1 MCPNPTDSQWFSA
14 MLNLI
19 HWRGVMI
26 RKRFIW
32 CARWCLFLTVSL
44 ISVALSASIMLL
56 SLSKDLPDRS
66 EQLAD
71 LVRQNTT
78 MSQQLSEMQL
88 SVDQRLQAQTQQ
100 LEHQAQISLRL
111 SRLQRLSLIDAFR
124 VIAVTDSKDS
134 TVVRLQVGDMAQL
147 TSQALENPF
156 DVRSVQPG
164 EYAVIA
170 ELVFSDG

>member
-147 TSQALENPF
+147 RSQALENPF
-156 DVRSVQPG
+156 DIRLVQPG

>member
-1 MCPNPTDSQWFSA
+1 MCPNPTDSKWFSA

-44 ISVALSASIMLL
+44 ISVALSASIMML
-56 SLSKDLPDRS
+56 SLSKDLPDQS

-124 VIAVTDSKDS
+124 VIAVTDSKNS

-156 DVRSVQPG
+156 DVRLIQPG
-164 EYAVIA
+164 EYAVIT

>member
-147 TSQALENPF
+147 RSHALENPF

>member
-44 ISVALSASIMLL
+44 VSVALSASIMLL

-147 TSQALENPF
+147 RSQALENPF

>member
-1 MCPNPTDSQWFSA
+1 M
-14 MLNLI
+14 M
-19 HWRGVMI
+19 
-26 RKRFIW
+26 
-32 CARWCLFLTVSL
+32 
-44 ISVALSASIMLL
+44 L
-56 SLSKDLPDRS
+56 SLSKDLPDQS

-88 SVDQRLQAQTQQ
+88 SVDQRLQAQAQQ

-124 VIAVTDSKDS
+124 VIAVTDSKNS
-134 TVVRLQVGDMAQL
+134 MIVRLQVGDMAQL
-147 TSQALENPF
+147 TSQTLENPF
-156 DVRSVQPG
+156 DVRLVQPG
-164 EYAVIA
+164 ENAVIA

>member
-78 MSQQLSEMQL
+78 MSQQLREMQL

-134 TVVRLQVGDMAQL
+134 TVVRLQVGKMAQL
-147 TSQALENPF
+147 RSQALENPF
-156 DVRSVQPG
+156 DVRLVQPG

>member
-147 TSQALENPF
+147 RSQALENPF
-156 DVRSVQPG
+156 DVRLIQPG

>member
-1 MCPNPTDSQWFSA
+1 

-32 CARWCLFLTVSL
+32 CARWCLFLTLSL
-44 ISVALSASIMLL
+44 VSVALSASIMLL
-56 SLSKDLPDRS
+56 SLSKDLPDQT

-78 MSQQLSEMQL
+78 MSQQLNEMQL
-88 SVDQRLQAQTQQ
+88 SVDQRLQAQTSQ
-100 LEHQAQISLRL
+100 LEHQEHLSLRL

-124 VIAVTDSKDS
+124 VISVTDTKNS
-134 TVVRLQVGDMAQL
+134 TVVRLQIGDLAQL
-147 TSQALENPF
+147 TSQPLENPF
-156 DVRSVQPG
+156 DVRLVQPG
-164 EYAVIA
+164 EHAVIA

>member
-111 SRLQRLSLIDAFR
+111 SRLQRLSLVDAFR
-124 VIAVTDSKDS
+124 VIAVPDSKDS

-147 TSQALENPF
+147 RSQALENPF

>member
-26 RKRFIW
+26 RKRFTW
-32 CARWCLFLTVSL
+32 CARWYLFLTVSL
-44 ISVALSASIMLL
+44 ISVALSASIMML
-56 SLSKDLPDRS
+56 SLSKDLPDQS

-124 VIAVTDSKDS
+124 VIAVTDSKNS

-156 DVRSVQPG
+156 DVRLIQPG
-164 EYAVIA
+164 EYAVIT

>member
-147 TSQALENPF
+147 TSHALENPF
-156 DVRSVQPG
+156 DVRLVQPG

>member
-1 MCPNPTDSQWFSA
+1 MCPNPTDSQWFSV

-78 MSQQLSEMQL
+78 MSQQLREMQL

-147 TSQALENPF
+147 RSQALENPF
-156 DVRSVQPG
+156 DVRLVQPG

>member
-147 TSQALENPF
+147 RSQALENPF
-156 DVRSVQPG
+156 DVRLVQPG

>member
-147 TSQALENPF
+147 RSQGLENPF

>member
-56 SLSKDLPDRS
+56 SLSKDLPDQS

-71 LVRQNTT
+71 LVHQNTT
-78 MSQQLSEMQL
+78 MSQQLNEMQL

-134 TVVRLQVGDMAQL
+134 NVVRLQVGDMAQL
-147 TSQALENPF
+147 TSQALENSF
-156 DVRSVQPG
+156 DVRLVQPG

>member
-1 MCPNPTDSQWFSA
+1 MCPNPTDSKWFSA

-26 RKRFIW
+26 RKRFTW
-32 CARWCLFLTVSL
+32 CARWYLFLTVSL
-44 ISVALSASIMLL
+44 ISVALSASIMML
-56 SLSKDLPDRS
+56 SLSKDLPDQS

-124 VIAVTDSKDS
+124 VIAVTDSKNS

-156 DVRSVQPG
+156 DVRLIQPG
-164 EYAVIA
+164 EYAVIT

>member
-71 LVRQNTT
+71 LIRQNTT

-147 TSQALENPF
+147 RSQALENPF

>member
-134 TVVRLQVGDMAQL
+134 TVVRLQVSDMAQL

-156 DVRSVQPG
+156 DVRLVQPG

>member
-111 SRLQRLSLIDAFR
+111 SRLQRLSLMDAFR

-147 TSQALENPF
+147 RSQALENPF

>member
-147 TSQALENPF
+147 RSQALGNPF
-156 DVRSVQPG
+156 DVRLVQPG

>member
-111 SRLQRLSLIDAFR
+111 SRLQSLSLMDAFR

-147 TSQALENPF
+147 RSQALENPF

>member
-1 MCPNPTDSQWFSA
+1 MCHNPTDSQWFSA

-147 TSQALENPF
+147 RSQALENPF

>member
-78 MSQQLSEMQL
+78 MSQQLSEMKL

-156 DVRSVQPG
+156 DVRLVQPG

>member
-147 TSQALENPF
+147 RSQALENPF

>member
-78 MSQQLSEMQL
+78 MRQQLSEMQL

-147 TSQALENPF
+147 RSQALENPF

>member
-1 MCPNPTDSQWFSA
+1 
-14 MLNLI
+14 
-19 HWRGVMI
+19 
-26 RKRFIW
+26 
-32 CARWCLFLTVSL
+32 
-44 ISVALSASIMLL
+44 
-56 SLSKDLPDRS
+56 
-66 EQLAD
+66 
-71 LVRQNTT
+71 

-147 TSQALENPF
+147 RSQALENPF

>member
-147 TSQALENPF
+147 RSQALENPF
-156 DVRSVQPG
+156 DVRLVQPG

-170 ELVFSDG
+170 ELIFSDG

>member
-1 MCPNPTDSQWFSA
+1 MGPNPTDSQWFSA

-147 TSQALENPF
+147 RSQALENPF

>member
-111 SRLQRLSLIDAFR
+111 SRLQRLSLMDAFR

-147 TSQALENPF
+147 RSQALENPF
-156 DVRSVQPG
+156 DVRLVQPG

>member
-78 MSQQLSEMQL
+78 MSQQLREMQL

-147 TSQALENPF
+147 RSQALENPF
-156 DVRSVQPG
+156 DIRLVQPG

>member
-56 SLSKDLPDRS
+56 SLSKDLPDQS

-71 LVRQNTT
+71 LIHQNTT
-78 MSQQLSEMQL
+78 MSQQLNEMQL

-134 TVVRLQVGDMAQL
+134 NVVRLQVGDMAQL
-147 TSQALENPF
+147 TSQALENSF
-156 DVRSVQPG
+156 DVRLVQPG

>member
-78 MSQQLSEMQL
+78 MSQQLREMQL

-147 TSQALENPF
+147 RSQALENPF

>member
-56 SLSKDLPDRS
+56 SLSKDLPDQS

-71 LVRQNTT
+71 LIHQNTT
-78 MSQQLSEMQL
+78 MSQQLNEMQL
-88 SVDQRLQAQTQQ
+88 SVDQRLQARTQQ
-100 LEHQAQISLRL
+100 LEHQSQISLRL

-147 TSQALENPF
+147 RSQALENPF

>member
-71 LVRQNTT
+71 LARQNTT

-124 VIAVTDSKDS
+124 VIAVTDSKNS

-156 DVRSVQPG
+156 DVRLVQPG

>member
-111 SRLQRLSLIDAFR
+111 SRLQRLSLIDAFQ

-134 TVVRLQVGDMAQL
+134 TVVRLQVSDMAQL

-156 DVRSVQPG
+156 DVRLVQPG

>member
-71 LVRQNTT
+71 LARQNTT

-88 SVDQRLQAQTQQ
+88 SVDQRLQAQTEQ
-100 LEHQAQISLRL
+100 LEHQAHISLRL
-111 SRLQRLSLIDAFR
+111 SRLQRLSSIDAFR
-124 VIAVTDSKDS
+124 VIAVTDSKNS

-156 DVRSVQPG
+156 DVRLIQPG
-164 EYAVIA
+164 EYAVIT

>member
-71 LVRQNTT
+71 LARQNTT

-124 VIAVTDSKDS
+124 VIAVTDSKNS

-147 TSQALENPF
+147 TSQALEHPF
-156 DVRSVQPG
+156 DVRLIQPG

>member
-78 MSQQLSEMQL
+78 MSQQ
-88 SVDQRLQAQTQQ
+88 
-100 LEHQAQISLRL
+100 
-111 SRLQRLSLIDAFR
+111 RLSLIDAFR

-156 DVRSVQPG
+156 DVRLAQPG

>member
-88 SVDQRLQAQTQQ
+88 SVDQRLQAQAQQ

-156 DVRSVQPG
+156 DVRLVQPG